1 MAGCSPMDIYL
12 PIAEM
17 AVSLET
23 ILFLGVAVGLV
34 SSIFGVGGGFLATPM
49 LIFMGI
55 PASISVG
62 TQAVQLISSSLSG
75 VVGHWHRRTV
85 DFKLGNVMLG
95 GSVIGTI
102 LGVLIFKL
110 LQYTGQIDI
119 VINALYI
126 LLLGSIGSMMFYESA
141 LALLK
146 RNRHDVRRS
155 RFWSKVTHKL
165 PYPMTF
171 PRSNLCISIVVPM
184 TLGVIGGL
192 MVSVLGIGGGFLLVP
207 AMIYILGM
215 PGTLVVGTSL
225 YQILM
230 TTVVSTVL
238 HAMSNNSVDLLLAM
252 LLMTGSLAGSQIGNR
267 IGKYIKGAV
276 ARLLLAVILL
286 GVCFRLWEN
295 LFIEPLEHFTLEVLE

>member
-1 MAGCSPMDIYL
+1 MDIYL

-17 AVSLET
+17 AVSLEAV
-23 ILFLGVAVGLV
+23 LCLGVAVGLV

-75 VVGHWHRRTV
+75 VLGHWQRKTV
-85 DFKLGNVMLG
+85 DFKLGNVMLA
-95 GSVIGTI
+95 GSMIGTI

-126 LLLGSIGSMMFYESA
+126 LLLGSIGFMMLYESA

-146 RNRHDVRRS
+146 RSRHETKKS
-155 RFWSKVTHKL
+155 RFWSRVTHTL

-171 PRSNLCISIVVPM
+171 PRSNLCISVIVPV
-184 TLGVIGGL
+184 TLGILGGL

-215 PGTLVVGTSL
+215 PSTLVVGTSL
-225 YQILM
+225 YQILI
-230 TTVVSTVL
+230 TTAFSTVL
-238 HAMSNNSVDLLLAM
+238 HALSNSSVDLLLAM
-252 LLMTGSLAGSQIGNR
+252 ILMTGSVIGSQIGIR
-267 IGKYIKGAV
+267 ISKYIKGAV
-276 ARLLLAVILL
+276 ARLLLALILL

>member
-1 MAGCSPMDIYL
+1 MDIYL

-17 AVSLET
+17 AVPLES
-23 ILFLGVAVGLV
+23 ILCLGVAVGLV

-62 TQAVQLISSSLSG
+62 TQAVQLISSSLSS
-75 VVGHWHRRTV
+75 VIGHWQRKTV
-85 DFKLGNVMLG
+85 DVKLGNVMLG
-95 GSVIGTI
+95 GSLIGTI

-126 LLLGSIGSMMFYESA
+126 LLLGSIGSMMLYESS
-141 LALLK
+141 LALMK
-146 RNRHDVRRS
+146 RSRHETKRS

-171 PRSNLCISIVVPM
+171 PRSNLCISAIVPV

-225 YQILM
+225 YQILI
-230 TTVVSTVL
+230 TTIFSTVL
-238 HAMSNNSVDLLLAM
+238 HAMSNSSVDLLLAM
-252 LLMTGSLAGSQIGNR
+252 ILMAGSVVGSQIGIR
-267 IGKYIKGAV
+267 VSKYIKGAV
-276 ARLLLAVILL
+276 ARLLLAIILL

>member
-1 MAGCSPMDIYL
+1 MDIYL

-17 AVSLET
+17 AVPLES
-23 ILFLGVAVGLV
+23 ILCLGVAVGLV

-75 VVGHWHRRTV
+75 VLGHWQRKTV
-85 DFKLGNVMLG
+85 DVKLGNVMLG
-95 GSVIGTI
+95 GSLIGTI
-102 LGVLIFKL
+102 VGVLIFKL

-126 LLLGSIGSMMFYESA
+126 LLLGSIGSMMLYESS
-141 LALLK
+141 LALMK
-146 RNRHDVRRS
+146 RNRHETKRS
-155 RFWSKVTHKL
+155 RFWSKATHKL
-165 PYPMTF
+165 PYPMIF
-171 PRSNLCISIVVPM
+171 PRSNLCISAIVPV
-184 TLGVIGGL
+184 TLGVLGGL

-230 TTVVSTVL
+230 TTIFSTVL
-238 HAMSNNSVDLLLAM
+238 HAMSNSSVDLLLAM
-252 LLMTGSLAGSQIGNR
+252 ILMSGSVAGSQIGLR
-267 IGKYIKGAV
+267 ISKYIKGAV
-276 ARLLLAVILL
+276 ARLLLALILL

-295 LFIEPLEHFTLEVLE
+295 LFIEPLEHFVPEVLE